1 MLFSPPSSPS
11 LPLPVA
17 RLARER
23 ERGEYKK
30 RIKGGKKEKEEKKE
44 EREGSR
50 YLRLATVEPTT
61 VQRGAETPRAGTKR
75 GAGRETDRDE
85 IKRRGRGEE
94 LREGEGE
101 EEKERER
108 EGDLYA
114 VAIKPVSQVCLE
126 ARP

>member
-75 GAGRETDRDE
+75 GARRETDRDE
-85 IKRRGRGEE
+85 IKRRWKGGGIKRGRG
-94 LREGEGE
+94 RRG
-101 EEKERER
+101 KRER
-108 EGDLYA
+108 EGGGSVCGSYKA
-114 VAIKPVSQVCLE
+114 SQSGM
-126 ARP
+126 PGG